1 MGDMYDLHKLGWHSF
16 QQLCHTIAG
25 EILGQTVEQ
34 FLDPHDGGRD
44 GAFFGEWTAAG
55 HENFSGPL
63 VIQCKFTS
71 KADYVLKASDIS
83 EEFEKAQRLVE
94 GDLCETYVL
103 MTNAGLT
110 GMGEEEIR
118 KRLIDAGVKHIAIYG
133 STWINRQIRESQRLR
148 MLVPRVYG
156 LGDLSQIL
164 DERAYEQANALLDT
178 MRDDLAKVIIT
189 DSYRRAVR
197 AINDHR
203 FVLLIGEP
211 ATGKTTIASLLAM
224 AALDQGTTSVLS
236 LDSPVSVVEHWNP
249 SEPSQFFWLD
259 DAFGVT
265 QYEDSLV
272 RAWNHILPRV
282 DTMLSRGARMIMT
295 SRDYIYNHAREY
307 LKESA
312 FPRLN
317 ESQVVIDVHDLSIE
331 DKEEI
336 LYNHIK
342 FGNQPRDFR
351 KEIKP
356 YLEGAA
362 RNPRFIPEI
371 ARRLGDKY
379 FTKGLKISESGVS
392 QFIENREGLLR
403 EILQGL
409 DTDSKAA
416 LALIFMRNGHL
427 DSPIILKVSEEQA
440 LVRLGGE
447 LGKCIDALEAMKDSL
462 VTFSYQGSEA
472 TWQFRHPTIG
482 DAYAGLVSQSPEHI
496 GIFIQGSSAQHLTG
510 QVTCGDVGYENATI
524 VTNHFFP
531 QMTEKLDDLLPGKF
545 DDSGYISKYT
555 VEHDLLE
562 FLSRRC
568 SKDFLSFY
576 MDRNSEHLERFSKP
590 APPLLFNPEVDFIVR
605 LYELGILPEEWRR
618 NFVRRVTQY
627 ATLGYDGSALTD
639 SEIRKLFTLGESEEL
654 AQKIQI
660 ELLPRLDDVR
670 MDWES
675 EWDAEMGAPEDH
687 VQPLMDY
694 FTALKEE
701 FSNDQSAI
709 QLVCHET
716 AALNQW
722 VEDLNSWEPGEEY
735 FSEEF
740 EAPIRQ
746 QAREEVLVEVRGKRS
761 IFDDIDA
768 SADP

>member
-1 MGDMYDLHKLGWHSF
+1 M
-16 QQLCHTIAG
+16 
-25 EILGQTVEQ
+25 
-34 FLDPHDGGRD
+34 
-44 GAFFGEWTAAG
+44 
-55 HENFSGPL
+55 
-63 VIQCKFTS
+63 
-71 KADYVLKASDIS
+71 
-83 EEFEKAQRLVE
+83 
-94 GDLCETYVL
+94 
-103 MTNAGLT
+103 
-110 GMGEEEIR
+110 
-118 KRLIDAGVKHIAIYG
+118 
-133 STWINRQIRESQRLR
+133 
-148 MLVPRVYG
+148 
-156 LGDLSQIL
+156 
-164 DERAYEQANALLDT
+164 
-178 MRDDLAKVIIT
+178 
-189 DSYRRAVR
+189 
-197 AINDHR
+197 
-203 FVLLIGEP
+203 
-211 ATGKTTIASLLAM
+211 
-224 AALDQGTTSVLS
+224 
-236 LDSPVSVVEHWNP
+236 
-249 SEPSQFFWLD
+249 
-259 DAFGVT
+259 
-265 QYEDSLV
+265 
-272 RAWNHILPRV
+272 
-282 DTMLSRGARMIMT
+282 
-295 SRDYIYNHAREY
+295 
-307 LKESA
+307 
-312 FPRLN
+312 
-317 ESQVVIDVHDLSIE
+317 IDVHDLSIE
-331 DKEEI
+331 DKEGI

-342 FGNQPRDFR
+342 FGNQPGDFR
-351 KEIKP
+351 TRIKP

-362 RNPRFIPEI
+362 RNPRFIPET

-379 FTKGLKISESGVS
+379 FTRGLTVSKSGVS

-416 LALIFMRNGHL
+416 RALIFMRNGHL
-427 DSPIILKVSEEQA
+427 DSPIILKGSEEHA

-447 LGKCIDALEAMKDSL
+447 LGKCIDALEDMKDSL
-462 VTFSYQGSEA
+462 VTVSYQGSEA

-482 DAYAGLVSQSPEHI
+482 DAYAGLGSQSPEHV
-496 GIFIQGSSAQHLTG
+496 GIFIQGSSAQHLIG

-531 QMTEKLDDLLPGKF
+531 QMDEKLDDLLLGKR
-545 DDSGYISKYT
+545 DDSGYTSKFA
-555 VEHDLLE
+555 VQHDLLE

-568 SKDFLSFY
+568 SKEFLSFY

-590 APPLLFNPEVDFIVR
+590 APSLLFNPEVDFIVR

-627 ATLGYDGSALTD
+627 ATLGYDGGALTD
-639 SEIRKLFTLGESEEL
+639 SEIRKLFTVGESEEL